1 MSKIFS
7 RINQLM
13 DKLKFK
19 LNTFVKGYRLD

>member
-7 RINQLM
+7 RINQLK